1 VRLLDF
7 RDRVLTP
14 IKALVGKSAD
24 LSTPGKFGA
33 GDVSSPMERNDELL
47 SEQWLRDYTVLALRL
62 KKALEQRA
70 PYAPVEEYQP
80 PEWEEQV
87 LHEPIH
93 PAELLLDDAQQLQE
107 TLPRQQFEP
116 QRTAYLAK
124 QLRAL
129 ETVSRRLLGEHFS
142 LQEQAVRCYDLA
154 IEWLPESL
162 FEQASTLY
170 NEALPGH
177 GSIASRLHSWQ
188 ESLTLPPEKA
198 HVLPSLF
205 QQALTEALLRT
216 QRLVSLPADTS
227 TEIQVL
233 VDRPTRAM
241 ARYLGNHRSRIYL
254 NPAVPFPLSDLFYV
268 LCHEGY
274 PGHLAEFVLK
284 DEWLIGRQGFLEERV
299 LLPCSPRDVISEG
312 LALLAHEMIFAP
324 GEAEAWLAEHIYP
337 AAGIRP
343 DHSDLTKIHRA
354 KDLLFGVSCNAAWLL
369 GEGRA
374 PTEVL
379 DYLMRYALL
388 SEEAARRELASLQRP
403 FYEAYIFCYFHGRRL
418 LEPLLQGPQRQA
430 RLLRFL
436 TEQTAP
442 SDL

>member
-1 VRLLDF
+1 M
-7 RDRVLTP
+7 
-14 IKALVGKSAD
+14 
-24 LSTPGKFGA
+24 ST
-33 GDVSSPMERNDELL
+33 SHMERNEELVN
-47 SEQWLRDYTVLALRL
+47 ERWLHDYTVLALRL
-62 KKALEQRA
+62 NKALWQRA
-70 PYAPVEEYQP
+70 AYAPIEEYQP

-87 LHEPIH
+87 LHEPLH
-93 PAELLLDDAQQLQE
+93 PLELLLRDTQELEESLPLQA
-107 TLPRQQFEP
+107 FDP
-116 QRTAYLAK
+116 QRAAYLTK

-129 ETVSRRLLGEHFS
+129 ETVSRRLLGERFS
-142 LQEQAVRCYDLA
+142 LQEQARRCYDLEVA
-154 IEWLPESL
+154 WLPESL
-162 FEQASTLY
+162 FEQAYTLY
-170 NEALPGH
+170 DEALPGH

-198 HVLPSLF
+198 EVLPALF
-205 QQALTEALLRT
+205 QLALTEALLRT
-216 QRLVSLPADTS
+216 RMLVSLPADTH

-233 VDRPTRAM
+233 VDRPARAM

-254 NPAVPFPLSDLFYV
+254 NPAAPFPLSDLFYV

-284 DEWLIGRQGFLEERV
+284 DEFLIGRRGYLEELV

-312 LALLAHEMIFAP
+312 LALLAHEMLFAP

-343 DHSDLTKIHRA
+343 DTSDLTKIHRA
-354 KDLLFGVSCNAAWLL
+354 RDLLFGVSCNAAWLL

-374 PTEVL
+374 PAEVL
-379 DYLMRYALL
+379 GYLMRYALL

-403 FYEAYIFCYFHGRRL
+403 FYEVYIFCYFHGRRL
-418 LEPLLQGPQRQA
+418 LEPLLQGPQRKA
-430 RLLRFL
+430 HLRRFL